1 MASLKLMVWNTAWMN
16 DLFDSTGK
24 FRVATAHPQH
34 EPKSTVKQRRDQLSA
49 VINESGADVVVIIE
63 GPNTTA
69 ELQKFFDQDVE
80 GTWKAFLQSTAGSS
94 QCIGCAVRTDR
105 GLLHPTEPLKP
116 FDAVTRQEFQPFHIQ
131 DEDDGL
137 ETAFSFERLPL
148 YVEVKAADGKAFRIL
163 GLHLKSKGIFS
174 AYEWSKWWAQA
185 DAARKKIL
193 AQATQVRTKFLDPYL
208 TDPATAAIPIVVCG
222 DINDG
227 PGLDASEKKLLGSG
241 IERLMGNVWRPRL
254 CLGNALYDSLPEKD
268 RKTLAFESLYTVA
281 FRDPIFNNMTHQE
294 WIDHI
299 LYSCAPGAQPF
310 VQEGAVMRTA
320 ANGKDVLKAYPYA
333 SDHYPVVARIV
344 L

>member
-16 DLFDSTGK
+16 DLFDANGK
-24 FRVATAHPQH
+24 FRTANSHPQH
-34 EPKSTVKQRRDQLSA
+34 EPSSTIKQRRDQLSA
-49 VINESGADVVVIIE
+49 VIDESDADVIVIIE
-63 GPNTTA
+63 GPNSTA
-69 ELQKFFDQDVE
+69 ELQRFFDLDVT
-80 GTWKAFLQSTAGSS
+80 GKWQAFLQNTAGSS

-105 GLLHPTEPLKP
+105 GALHPTQPLLA
-116 FDAVTRQEFQPFHIQ
+116 FDTTTRLEFQPFHIQ
-131 DEDDGL
+131 DESDGL

-148 YVEVKAADGKAFRIL
+148 YVEIRMADGAAFRIL

-174 AYEWSKWWAQA
+174 AYEWSKWWAVA

-193 AQATQVRTKFLDPYL
+193 AQTTQVRTAFLDPYL
-208 TDPATAAIPIVVCG
+208 TDPATAGIPLVVCG

-254 CLGNALYDSLPEKD
+254 CLGNALYDALPEKD
-268 RKTLAFESLYTVA
+268 RRAQNFASLYTVA
-281 FRDPIFNNMTHQE
+281 FRDPIFNNMTHEE

-299 LYSCAPGAQPF
+299 LYTCPPGGKPF
-310 VQEGAVMRTA
+310 VQDGAVMRNA
-320 ANGKDVLKAYPYA
+320 ANSKDLLKTYKYA